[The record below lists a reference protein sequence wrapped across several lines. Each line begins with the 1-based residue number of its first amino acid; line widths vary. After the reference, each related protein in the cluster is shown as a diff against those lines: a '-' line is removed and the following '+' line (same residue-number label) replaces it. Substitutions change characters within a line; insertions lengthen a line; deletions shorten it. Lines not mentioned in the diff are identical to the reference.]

1 MLIMDRPSSK
11 HSLGDFYFFLLS
23 KKKKK
28 KKNFLITCKL
38 MKEYDLLSLAEFPTQ
53 SAPLGKKKKQLIM
66 MLAM

>member
-1 MLIMDRPSSK
+1 
-11 HSLGDFYFFLLS
+11 
-23 KKKKK
+23 
-28 KKNFLITCKL
+28 